1 MLKVNFSVKDKQ
13 IYNDGAK
20 HVIVPT
26 SDGELTIL
34 SGHTALISVIKSGEL
49 KIMNTHGKVYKFAI
63 TRGVLQVG
71 PAKESIESPNTKV
84 ILICDDAIDSESID
98 IAAEEAAIAR
108 AREVATNGEVFE
120 DISGLISPLERELNR
135 IRIARRR

>member
-26 SDGELTIL
+26 ADGELTIL

-63 TRGVLQVG
+63 TRGVLQVSPG
-71 PAKESIESPNTKV
+71 PDTEV

-108 AREVATNGEVFE
+108 ARKVATNGEVFE

>member
-63 TRGVLQVG
+63 TRGVLQVSPG
-71 PAKESIESPNTKV
+71 PDTEV

-98 IAAEEAAIAR
+98 ISAEEAAIAR
-108 AREVATNGEVFE
+108 ANEVATNGEVFE

-135 IRIARRR
+135 VRIARRR